1 MKLETKHTLED
12 VIKVFEGSGCVI
24 ARVAEKLQ
32 VTSQTIFN
40 YMDRWPELQDI
51 RHRERQSMFTTLENV
66 VYESALNGKTE
77 DAKWLLSK
85 LDRGN
90 FGDKTD
96 ITITGPVDTRSL
108 DDILGPISEEDRIA
122 LRNKYFNGVNSNE
135 TNTGSNES
143 K

>member
-1 MKLETKHTLED
+1 MTEPIYTLED
-12 VIKVFEGSGCVI
+12 VIKAFEGTGGILVK
-24 ARVAEKLQ
+24 VAEKLG
-32 VTSQTIFN
+32 VTYNTVYN
-40 YMDRWPELQDI
+40 YMQKWPELDEV
-51 RHRERQSMFTTLENV
+51 RMKERTSLCSNLENV
-66 VYESALNGKTE
+66 VYTSALNGKTE
-77 DAKWLLSK
+77 DAKWLLAK
-85 LDRGN
+85 LDRPTY
-90 FGDKTD
+90 GDKTD